1 MALKRATF
9 IAKMRKAFREGKTG
23 TAFYK
28 ELRAV
33 GPVYRKTDFLADF
46 RDISKIEK
54 VEGLARFV
62 RKGYVPTE
70 RTAELEIFAVS
81 KEYMYKIK
89 TESRLRP
96 DEKPTE
102 RFVNILSDT
111 PLTVEMIAAEV
122 EERWGEWEKYAAE
135 ELVSLQV
142 WSAFRKAGL

>member
-1 MALKRATF
+1 MAIQRATF
-9 IAKMRKAFREGKTG
+9 IAKMRGAFRAGKTG
-23 TAFYK
+23 TAFYR

-70 RTAELEIFAVS
+70 RTAELEVFAVT
-81 KEYMYKIK
+81 KDYMYKIK
-89 TESRLRP
+89 TWARLRP

-102 RFVNILSDT
+102 RFVNILSDK
-111 PLTVEMIAAEV
+111 PMTVGMIEAEV

-142 WSAFRKAGL
+142 WSAFTKAK